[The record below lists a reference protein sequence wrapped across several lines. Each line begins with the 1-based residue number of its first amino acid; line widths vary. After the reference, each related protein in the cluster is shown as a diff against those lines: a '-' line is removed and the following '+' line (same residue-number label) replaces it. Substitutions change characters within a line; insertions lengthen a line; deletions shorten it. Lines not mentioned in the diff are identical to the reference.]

1 MILDY
6 PYIEVYMPNDIKYIT
21 DNYINRNRR
30 EIIKEYQEEYPESE
44 AHLVTIMN
52 VLDNALKGKDFGKQ
66 HIRGIKSLTQILFW
80 EQKNL
85 DVDVH
90 NKILKILNPKYIKEE
105 LVRRNLHWRDVYE
118 EDKEHLYSFSGSSIR
133 NLFNDNKKAKPSW
146 DIVTYLT
153 KYLIEF
159 DNNLLDLPKDKGVRW
174 DIDEWRRTSKIKVKQ
189 SWEEEKD

>member
-52 VLDNALKGKDFGKQ
+52 VWDNALKGKDFGKQ

-118 EDKEHLYSFSGSSIR
+118 EDKDSIFKSYIYIICFDRCKWLGSIR
-133 NLFNDNKKAKPSW
+133 
-146 DIVTYLT
+146 
-153 KYLIEF
+153 
-159 DNNLLDLPKDKGVRW
+159 
-174 DIDEWRRTSKIKVKQ
+174 
-189 SWEEEKD
+189 